1 MSPLTSSEYC
11 RQLEIT
17 EVPEGVQSQREMEH
31 GCRENSVCPEL
42 DPISSG
48 TSSSAYSLPGAAP
61 QSVRDVGQR
70 SRVGAWAQP
79 LTLWGRWVSL
89 RPQPGGGAAV
99 SCPQGGGSAIAGP
112 GGLVST
118 VVGCS
123 VLGVPGGVLTRPRFM
138 VCFAAASEAG
148 ERECVPGGSPALEA
162 PGAGLLAVDGVTGSP
177 PCPGLDHGSPGV
189 GASS

>member
-1 MSPLTSSEYC
+1 MRGAAGPC
-11 RQLEIT
+11 MP
-17 EVPEGVQSQREMEH
+17 VPRPSLRPAFLRSYRGFPAPRAWQAA
-31 GCRENSVCPEL
+31 P
-42 DPISSG
+42 SG